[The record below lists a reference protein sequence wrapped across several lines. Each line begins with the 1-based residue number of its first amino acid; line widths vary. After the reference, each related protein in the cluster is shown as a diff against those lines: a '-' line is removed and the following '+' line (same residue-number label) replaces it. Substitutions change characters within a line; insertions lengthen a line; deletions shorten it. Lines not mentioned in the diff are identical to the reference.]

1 MFVTLLILDFSKP
14 REKGG
19 SSEISEK
26 KGGSSAEISF
36 PKGEQLTNSVS
47 DTDS

>member
-26 KGGSSAEISF
+26 KGGSTEISF
-36 PKGEQLTNSVS
+36 PKGGQLTNSVS